1 MPRFTYSGV
10 VSTLALVL
18 AMSGV
23 GYAAAKL
30 PKNSVGAA
38 QIKKNAV
45 EASKIK
51 SGAIDSSKVKDGS
64 LTGADLNLSS
74 IGTVPSA
81 TTAATATGA
90 ANATHASSSGSL
102 DKVIYRSTPVNLPA
116 GALTTATGNCDA
128 GYRPVG
134 GGAKVADTDDAFI
147 IDSYPEGQTGW
158 TTRVAN
164 AGGAPTTA
172 TAYAVC
178 VPAGATG

>member
-1 MPRFTYSGV
+1 MEGRRMPRFTYSGV

-74 IGTVPSA
+74 IGTVPLA
-81 TTAATATGA
+81 TTAANAT
-90 ANATHASSSGSL
+90 NATHASSSGSL
-102 DKVIYRSTPVNLPA
+102 DKVIYRTSQVNLA
-116 GALTTATGNCDA
+116 ANSLTTATGTCDA

-134 GGAKVADTDDAFI
+134 GGA
-147 IDSYPEGQTGW
+147 
-158 TTRVAN
+158 
-164 AGGAPTTA
+164 
-172 TAYAVC
+172 
-178 VPAGATG
+178 